1 MKFIIASAPQ
11 PRLRAVLATAAAAA
25 VSLALAGAAAAQTYQ
40 PDQGEQSMSPAMPD
54 ILPLRERAQ
63 VHDQWLKRRLDT
75 IVPALMRENGI
86 DMWVLVAREYLEDPV
101 VGTMLNAT
109 NLRARRRTILM
120 FYDPGGGKPV
130 ERIVVSKHGMGDV
143 FKPVWDMEKEPDQ
156 WKALARLIAERN
168 PKKIALN
175 TSSLTAFADGM
186 THSQYTDLM
195 ASLTP
200 QQRSKVVSGYPLAIG
215 WLETRSPEEMERY
228 PEIVRVA
235 HAIIGEGFS
244 GKVIKP
250 GVTTNHDLVWWYR
263 QRVNDLGLA
272 SWFHPSVEISR
283 RGVKGVLREE
293 ASVIEKGDML
303 RVDFGIVYLGL
314 NTDTQHVAY
323 VLRDGEREAPAGL
336 KAGLRA
342 NNRVQDAVTSEF
354 RVGDTGN
361 QILARARAKAIAQ
374 GLKPTIYSHPIGYHG
389 HGAGS
394 AIGQSENQVMIPHG
408 EHRLRPNI
416 AWSIELKA
424 AKAVPEWD
432 GQEVDFKSEEDAF
445 FDGRTVRYIDGRQTE
460 FHLVKAAQ

>member
-1 MKFIIASAPQ
+1 MPHRRALIAP
-11 PRLRAVLATAAAAA
+11 
-25 VSLALAGAAAAQTYQ
+25 LALCLAVPAAAQVS
-40 PDQGEQSMSPAMPD
+40 PAQGESSMSPAMPR
-54 ILPLRERAQ
+54 IMPLRERAAIQ
-63 VHDQWLKRRLDT
+63 DAWLKKRLDT
-75 IVPALMRENGI
+75 IVPSLMRENGI

-120 FYDPGGGKPV
+120 FYDPGKGKPV
-130 ERIVVSKHGMGDV
+130 ERMVISKHGMGDV
-143 FKPVWDMEKEPDQ
+143 FTGGWDMEKQPDQ
-156 WKALARLIAERN
+156 WKRLAEIITERD
-168 PKKIALN
+168 PDKIAIN

-186 THSQYTDLM
+186 THSQYTDFM

-200 QQRSKVVSGYPLAIG
+200 AQRAKVVPAYPLAIG
-215 WLETRSPEEMERY
+215 WLETRSPEEMARY
-228 PEIVRVA
+228 PEIVRIA

-244 GKVIKP
+244 GKVIRP
-250 GVTTNHDLVWWYR
+250 GVTTNQDLVWWYR

-283 RGVKGVLREE
+283 RGVDGVLRED
-293 ASVIEKGDML
+293 AAPIEKGDML

-323 VLRDGEREAPAGL
+323 VLQDGESDAPAGL
-336 KAGLRA
+336 KAGLLA

-374 GLKPTIYSHPIGYHG
+374 GLRPTIYSHPIGYHG

-394 AIGQSENQVMIPHG
+394 AIGQSENQVMVPHG

-424 AKAVPEWD
+424 TEPVPEWG
-432 GQEVDFKSEEDAF
+432 GQMVDFKSEEDAF
-445 FDGRTVRYIDGRQTE
+445 FDGRTVTYIDGRQTR
-460 FHLVKAAQ
+460 FHLVKAGK

>member
-1 MKFIIASAPQ
+1 MPHRCALIAP
-11 PRLRAVLATAAAAA
+11 
-25 VSLALAGAAAAQTYQ
+25 LALCLAVPAVAQVS
-40 PDQGEQSMSPAMPD
+40 PAQGESSMSPAMPR
-54 ILPLRERAQ
+54 IMPLRERAAVQ
-63 VHDQWLKRRLDT
+63 DAWLKKRLDT

-109 NLRARRRTILM
+109 NLRARRRTILV
-120 FYDPGGGKPV
+120 FHDPGEGKPV
-130 ERIVVSKHGMGDV
+130 ERMVISKHGMGDV
-143 FKPVWDMEKEPDQ
+143 FTGGWDMEKQPDQ
-156 WKALARLIAERN
+156 WKRLAEIIAERD
-168 PKKIALN
+168 PEKIAIN
-175 TSSLTAFADGM
+175 TSSLTAFTDGM
-186 THSQYTDLM
+186 THSQYTDFM

-200 QQRSKVVSGYPLAIG
+200 AQQAKVVPAYPLAIG

-228 PEIVRVA
+228 PEIVRIA

-244 GKVIKP
+244 GKVIRP
-250 GVTTNHDLVWWYR
+250 GVTTNQDLVWWYR

-283 RGVKGVLREE
+283 RGVDGVLRED
-293 ASVIEKGDML
+293 AAPIEKGDML

-323 VLRDGEREAPAGL
+323 VLRDGESDAPAGL
-336 KAGLRA
+336 KAGLLA
-342 NNRVQDAVTSEF
+342 GNRVQDAVTSEF

-374 GLKPTIYSHPIGYHG
+374 GLRPTIYSHPIGYHG

-394 AIGQSENQVMIPHG
+394 AIGQSENQVMVPHG

-424 AKAVPEWD
+424 TEPVPEWG
-432 GQEVDFKSEEDAF
+432 GQMVDFKSEEDAY
-445 FDGRTVRYIDGRQTE
+445 FDGRTVTYIDGRQTS
-460 FHLVKAAQ
+460 FHLVKAS